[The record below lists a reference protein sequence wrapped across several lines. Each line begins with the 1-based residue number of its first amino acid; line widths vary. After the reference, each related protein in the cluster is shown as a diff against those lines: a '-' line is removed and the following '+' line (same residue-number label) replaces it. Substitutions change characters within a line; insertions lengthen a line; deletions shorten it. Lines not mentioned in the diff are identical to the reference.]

1 MRFKRGGRTEFAP
14 PPPPPSLGIPA
25 RHLPPRHVEKL
36 SASYSTARGARDSSA
51 TVCSSVVGLR
61 PRNYHV
67 RKPPYK
73 AATRMPMLN
82 FISIR

>member
-1 MRFKRGGRTEFAP
+1 MEFAP
-14 PPPPPSLGIPA
+14 PPPTPA
-25 RHLPPRHVEKL
+25 RHLPPRLVEKL
-36 SASYSTARGARDSSA
+36 SASYSTARARDSSA

-67 RKPPYK
+67 RKPYK